1 MLPANPIALTGSS
14 PIALPPPFNLLP
26 GGGGTSGNGGLIADA
41 VEAIIKGIVNNLVA
55 AVVTPIG
62 QILAAAIKY
71 GLQAIGNIL
80 VALTKLQIGHSYWAV
95 YGRVISIAVVVGIIV
110 IFVAVID
117 GALRGSPKKIV
128 MTVAR
133 VCVGLMASFFL
144 AAVLPLV
151 QGFFTWAASTITG
164 GVGGVNAAGLAA
176 KLTTITVIGFSQIE
190 LIPLMIAIGIF
201 ILLGILLTLVVLI
214 VSIALVYFALALFP
228 IMVMLS
234 PVAMRK
240 TLELLGVCLA
250 TPALITLVLC
260 LGVGIFADGP
270 TSLSGAVSSTVIGAG
285 LFILAALAPFILLKL
300 IPHMEQH
307 FASLHQA
314 HGQTAGQVGSTAASL
329 ATGQSFASKVA
340 GGEMSTGAGAAGAAT
355 GGGVGGLAGFI
366 AGRVPRRNA
375 TDPPPQRPGTETP
388 PPSDPP
394 PSDPPP
400 PSQPPP
406 PRQTAA

>member
-1 MLPANPIALTGSS
+1 MLPPNPVTLTGSS
-14 PIALPPPFNLLP
+14 PIALPPPFNVLP

-41 VEAIIKGIVNNLVA
+41 VEAIIKGVVDHLVS
-55 AVVTPIG
+55 AVVKPIG
-62 QILAAAIKY
+62 QILATAIKY

-80 VALTKLQIGHSYWAV
+80 VALTKLQIGHSYWAI
-95 YGRVISIAVVVGIIV
+95 YGRVVSIAVVVGIIV
-110 IFVAVID
+110 IFCAVID

-151 QGFFTWAASTITG
+151 QGFFAWAASTITG

-240 TLELLGVCLA
+240 TLEQLGVCLA

-260 LGVGIFADGP
+260 LGVAIFADGP

-300 IPHMEQH
+300 IPHMEEH
-307 FASLHQA
+307 FKALHNA
-314 HGQTAGQVGSTAASL
+314 HGQTAGKVGGAAASL
-329 ATGQSFASKVA
+329 ATGQSFASRVA
-340 GGEMSTGAGAAGAAT
+340 GGEMGNAAGAAGAAA
-355 GGGVGGLAGFI
+355 GGGVGGLAGFV
-366 AGRVPRRNA
+366 AGRVPRRGA
-375 TDPPPQRPGTETP
+375 ADPPPQRPGTETP
-388 PPSDPP
+388 PPAP
-394 PSDPPP
+394 DPPP

-406 PRQTAA
+406 PRKPAA

>member
-1 MLPANPIALTGSS
+1 MLPANPITLAGAS
-14 PIALPPPFNLLP
+14 PTALPPPFNILP

-55 AVVTPIG
+55 AVVKPIG
-62 QILAAAIKY
+62 QILADAIKY
-71 GLQAIGNIL
+71 GLQAIGTIL
-80 VALTKLQIGHSYWAV
+80 VDLTKLQIGNSYWSI

-117 GALRGSPKKIV
+117 GAIRGSSKKIV

-164 GVGGVNAAGLAA
+164 GVGGVNATGLAT
-176 KLTTITVIGFSQIE
+176 KLTAITVIGFSQIE
-190 LIPLMIAIGIF
+190 LIPLMIAIGVF
-201 ILLGILLTLVVLI
+201 ILLGILATLVVLI
-214 VSIALVYFALALFP
+214 VSIALVYFAMALFP

-234 PVAMRK
+234 PVAMKK
-240 TLELLGVCLA
+240 TLELIGVCLA

-260 LGVGIFADGP
+260 LGVAIFADGP

-285 LFILAALAPFILLKL
+285 LFILAAFSPLVCLKL
-300 IPHMEQH
+300 IPHMEEH
-307 FASLHQA
+307 FKALHNA

-329 ATGQSFASKVA
+329 VTGQSFASKVA
-340 GGEMSTGAGAAGAAT
+340 GGEMGNAAGAAGAAT
-355 GGGVGGLAGFI
+355 HGGVGGLAGFV
-366 AGRVPRRNA
+366 AARVPRRNA
-375 TDPPPQRPGTETP
+375 TDPPPRPGTETP
-388 PPSDPP
+388 TPTPDPPP

-400 PSQPPP
+400 P
-406 PRQTAA
+406 RQSAA